1 MKLQR
6 VRHDLATKQQQEWHN
21 LLGLY
26 GTQSFCFLFKF
37 HINMIYTI
45 VSPFKE
51 KIGVEVSESLLS
63 VQVLCATYKL
73 DILSQATERHLTSTY
88 CEISIIKIIFK
99 EGKEICPQIIK
110 EKH

>member
-37 HINMIYTI
+37 HINMIDTI

-99 EGKEICPQIIK
+99 E
-110 EKH
+110 